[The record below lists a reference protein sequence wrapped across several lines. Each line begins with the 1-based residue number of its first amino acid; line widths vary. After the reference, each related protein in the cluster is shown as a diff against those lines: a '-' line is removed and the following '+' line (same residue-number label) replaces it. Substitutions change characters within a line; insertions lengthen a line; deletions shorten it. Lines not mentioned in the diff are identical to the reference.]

1 MEQIRCDSS
10 RSSMVD
16 SFPLSHHGSSM
27 VLSRGI
33 RIMLAAYQSA
43 RVVNKVVKNGSNE
56 TSNDFQIRNMAIS
69 SVSIFDKNG

>member
-1 MEQIRCDSS
+1 
-10 RSSMVD
+10 
-16 SFPLSHHGSSM
+16 M